1 MKYFILFLVFVLSSC
16 STPPDKLG
24 SANISS
30 SQYVSY
36 DCDQLASE
44 LTRKNKRLND
54 LYISLSNEA
63 KADKWQMGVGML
75 VFWPTLFWLEGKD
88 SAEANEYRLLK
99 GETEAMHTASVQKK
113 CGFK

>member
-1 MKYFILFLVFVLSSC
+1 
-16 STPPDKLG
+16 
-24 SANISS
+24 
-30 SQYVSY
+30 
-36 DCDQLASE
+36 
-44 LTRKNKRLND
+44 
-54 LYISLSNEA
+54 
-63 KADKWQMGVGML
+63 ML

>member
-1 MKYFILFLVFVLSSC
+1 MRFLILSIFVFLSSC
-16 STPPDKLG
+16 ASPPEKLG
-24 SANISS
+24 SANVSS
-30 SQYVSY
+30 AQYANY
-36 DCDQLASE
+36 DCEQLGAE

-54 LYISLSNEA
+54 LYVSLSNEA

-99 GETEAMHTASVQKK
+99 GETEAMHTSSVQKK

>member
-1 MKYFILFLVFVLSSC
+1 MKYFILTFIFLLASC

-24 SANISS
+24 SANVSS
-30 SQYVSY
+30 SQYVNY
-36 DCDQLASE
+36 DCEQIAFE
-44 LTRKNKRLND
+44 LSRKNKRLND

-88 SAEANEYRLLK
+88 STEAYEYRLLK
-99 GETEAMHTASVQKK
+99 GEPEAMHTASVQKK